1 MEQRFPNFPNL
12 QETLKNLPL
21 QPGVYQMKGTEGQI
35 LYVGKA
41 KRLRHRVR
49 SYFTTSALPSVRIA
63 TMVLQIAKIDYIVT
77 DSELEALI
85 LEATLIKKHK
95 PPYNVA
101 LKDDKN
107 FPYVKLTMNEEF
119 PRIITVRKIKRDGA
133 LYFGPYVSGGAL
145 QQTLKLAKRFF
156 PLRLCSGN
164 ITLNCKERTC
174 FEYEIHRCQGPCA
187 GKCTKEEYWETVKEA
202 KLFLQGKK
210 DDLLKELH
218 ERMEHY
224 AEALEFEKAAK
235 LRDQIESVR
244 RIMERQKVIS
254 TSFENQ
260 DVIASARKGSQVSV
274 QIFFIRNGI
283 LMGRRAFNFSEELH
297 GEDGQ
302 EGNDVLEERE
312 ILRSVVEQFYLKDV
326 LLPDEILLP
335 ENIPNQHMIEEWL
348 TDRRGKKVSFVIPQ
362 RGRKKQLI
370 SLVRQNAEQAL
381 SEIEKVD
388 SSVFQQILQELKDQF
403 HFKNLPRRIECFDIS
418 NIQGTLAVGSM
429 VVCVDG
435 LMQPK
440 EYKRFKIKS
449 VEGSDDFAMM
459 EEVLTRRYSR
469 VKNEGL
475 QMPDVIMVDGGKG
488 QLHAAKYALHGI
500 QVNSAD
506 VIGIAKAHGIRGSE
520 KDRERIF
527 THVSGEGVVL
537 DTTRKSAQ
545 LLQHIRDEA
554 HRFAITYHRNLRKK
568 ANFHSILEE
577 IPGIGQKRRKRLLTR
592 FGSLK
597 RLKEASIDDIAATNS
612 INYELAESIYGF
624 LHTEKQETVHGNTG
638 PETN

>member
-1 MEQRFPNFPNL
+1 MMQRVPIPPKL
-12 QETLKNLPL
+12 QETLKNLPI
-21 QPGVYQMKGTEGQI
+21 QPGVYLMKGAEEQI

-41 KRLRHRVR
+41 KRLKRRVR
-49 SYFTTSALPSVRIA
+49 SYFSKNVPSARIA
-63 TMVLQIAKIDYIVT
+63 AMVPQIAKIDYIVT

-95 PPYNVA
+95 PTYNVV

-107 FPYVKLTMNEEF
+107 FPYVKLTLNDEF
-119 PRIITVRKIKRDGA
+119 PRITTVRKIQRDGA

-164 ITLNCKERTC
+164 ITLNCKERPC
-174 FEYEIHRCQGPCA
+174 FEYEIHRCQAPCA
-187 GKCTKEEYWETVKEA
+187 GKCTKEEYWKIVEEA

-210 DDLLKELH
+210 DDLLKELRT
-218 ERMEHY
+218 RMDKY

-235 LRDQIESVR
+235 LRDQIDAVR

-254 TSFENQ
+254 TGFENQ

-283 LMGRRAFNFSEELH
+283 LMGRRTFHFSEKIQ
-297 GEDGQ
+297 DGQ
-302 EGNDVLEERE
+302 EGGESLEERE
-312 ILRSVVEQFYLKDV
+312 VLRSVVEQFYLKDV
-326 LLPDEILLP
+326 LIPDEILLP
-335 ENIPNQHMIEEWL
+335 ESIPNQLMIEEWL
-348 TDRRGKKVSFVIPQ
+348 TDRKGKKVSFLIPQ
-362 RGRKKQLI
+362 RGRKKHLI
-370 SLVRQNAEQAL
+370 ALVRQNAEQAL
-381 SEIEKVD
+381 SEITEAD
-388 SSVFQQILQELKDQF
+388 SAVFEQMLQELQEQF
-403 HFKNLPRRIECFDIS
+403 RFKHLPRRIECFDIS

-429 VVCVDG
+429 VVCIDG

-459 EEVLTRRYSR
+459 EEVITRRYSR
-469 VKNEGL
+469 VKDEGL

-488 QLHAAKYALHGI
+488 QLHAAKYALHAI

-506 VIGIAKAHGIRGSE
+506 VIGLAKAHGIRGSE

-527 THVSGEGVVL
+527 THVTGDGVLL

-577 IPGIGQKRRKRLLTR
+577 IPGVGQKRRKRLLTR

-597 RLKEASIDDIAATNS
+597 RLKAASIDEIAATNS
-612 INYELAESIYGF
+612 INDELAESIYSF
-624 LHTEKQETVHGNTG
+624 LHTHDRETAYGNT
-638 PETN
+638 

>member
-1 MEQRFPNFPNL
+1 MKHVAPVPPNI

-21 QPGVYQMKGTEGQI
+21 QPGVYLMKGAEGHI
-35 LYVGKA
+35 LYIGKA
-41 KRLRHRVR
+41 KRLKHRVR
-49 SYFTTSALPSVRIA
+49 SYFAKAGLPSVRIA
-63 TMVLQIAKIDYIVT
+63 TMVTQIAKIDYIVT

-95 PPYNVA
+95 PPYNVV

-107 FPYVKLTMNEEF
+107 FPYVKLTLNEEF
-119 PRIITVRKIKRDGA
+119 PRLITVRKIVRDGG
-133 LYFGPYVSGGAL
+133 LYFGPYVSSGAL
-145 QQTLKLAKRFF
+145 QQTLNLAKRFF

-164 ITLNCKERTC
+164 ITLNCKQRPC
-174 FEYEIHRCQGPCA
+174 FEYEIHRCQAPCA
-187 GKCTKEEYWETVKEA
+187 GKCTKEEYWKVVEEA

-210 DDLLKELH
+210 DDLLKELR

-224 AEALEFEKAAK
+224 AEALEYEKAAK
-235 LRDQIESVR
+235 LRDQIDAVR
-244 RIMERQKVIS
+244 RIMERQKIIS
-254 TSFENQ
+254 TGLENQ
-260 DVIASARKGSQVSV
+260 DVIASARKGSQVNV

-283 LMGRRAFNFSEELH
+283 LMGRRTFHFSEQVE
-297 GEDGQ
+297 GES
-302 EGNDVLEERE
+302 ERSEPLVERE
-312 ILRSVVEQFYLKDV
+312 VLRSVVEQFYLKDV
-326 LLPDEILLP
+326 LIPDEILLP
-335 ENIPNQHMIEEWL
+335 ETIPNQQMIEEWL
-348 TDRRGKKVSFVIPQ
+348 TDRRGKKVSFIIPQ
-362 RGRKKQLI
+362 RGRKKHLI
-370 SLVRQNAEQAL
+370 SLVQQNAEQAL
-381 SEIEKVD
+381 TEITEVD
-388 SSVFQQILQELKDQF
+388 SAAFQQILQELKDQF
-403 HFKNLPRRIECFDIS
+403 RFKQLPRRIECFDIS

-429 VVCVDG
+429 VVCIDG

-459 EEVLTRRYSR
+459 QEVITRRYSR
-469 VKNEGL
+469 VRDEGL
-475 QMPDVIMVDGGKG
+475 TMPDVIMVDGGKG
-488 QLHAAKYALHGI
+488 QLHAAKYALHAI
-500 QVNSAD
+500 QVDAAD

-527 THVSGEGVVL
+527 TQVTGDGVVL

-577 IPGIGQKRRKRLLTR
+577 IPGVGHKRRKRLLTR

-597 RLKEASIDDIAATNS
+597 RIKEASIDEIAATNS
-612 INYELAESIYGF
+612 INYELAESIHSF
-624 LHTEKQETVHGNTG
+624 LHTHDRETAHGIT
-638 PETN
+638 